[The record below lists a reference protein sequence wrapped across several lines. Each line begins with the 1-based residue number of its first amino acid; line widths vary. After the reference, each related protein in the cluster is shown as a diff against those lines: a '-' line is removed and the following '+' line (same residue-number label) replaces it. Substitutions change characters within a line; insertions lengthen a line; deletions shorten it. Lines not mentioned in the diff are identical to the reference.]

1 MRCDVR
7 NCIENGE
14 DGYCLSPNY
23 LTIDANGVCEEMRLR
38 PKEPERAPSSTP
50 LPETKR
56 GR

>member
-23 LTIDANGVCEEMRLR
+23 VTIDANGVCEEMRLR

>member
-7 NCIENGE
+7 NCVENGE

-23 LTIDANGVCEEMRLR
+23 VTIDANGVCEEMRLR
-38 PKEPERAPSSTP
+38 PGKSEQPPSDTP
-50 LPETKR
+50 LSETER